1 MKAIFLDRDG
11 VINEEVDFLHKIED
25 LQFIPGV
32 IESLKK
38 LSVLPE
44 DEYKIVIVSNQP
56 VLGRGACTQEEFDSF
71 MKKYFEA
78 LEKESDGI
86 IRIDGFFYCPHHP
99 TKGVG
104 DYKQDCDCRK
114 PKPGLLL
121 QAKEKF
127 GIDLAN
133 SFMIGDKRSD
143 IKAGQQVGCFSIL
156 VKTGYGGQGGE
167 GDEVTPDMI
176 CEDLKEAS
184 SFILEK
190 IR

>member
-11 VINEEVDFLHKIED
+11 VINKEVDFLHKIED

-38 LSVLPE
+38 LSALPE

-56 VLGRGACTQEEFDSF
+56 VLGRGMCTKEEFEIFTKQYLD
-71 MKKYFEA
+71 A
-78 LEKESDGI
+78 LQKES
-86 IRIDGFFYCPHHP
+86 IRIDDYLYCPHHP
-99 TKGVG
+99 TKGIG

-133 SFMIGDKRSD
+133 SFMVGDKRSD

-167 GDEVTPDMI
+167 GDEVTPDKI
-176 CEDLKEAS
+176 CKDLKEAS
-184 SFILEK
+184 AFILEK
-190 IR
+190 IG

>member
-56 VLGRGACTQEEFDSF
+56 VLGRGVCTQEEFDSF

-78 LEKESDGI
+78 LEKESEGI
-86 IRIDGFFYCPHHP
+86 IRIDVAYNF
-99 TKGVG
+99 
-104 DYKQDCDCRK
+104 DQS
-114 PKPGLLL
+114 
-121 QAKEKF
+121 KF
-127 GIDLAN
+127 STVSFSNCSYFRVLFPMQIGIQNFDFTISN
-133 SFMIGDKRSD
+133 
-143 IKAGQQVGCFSIL
+143 
-156 VKTGYGGQGGE
+156 
-167 GDEVTPDMI
+167 
-176 CEDLKEAS
+176 
-184 SFILEK
+184 
-190 IR
+190 